1 MNNNNYYIEN
11 IDNKLIDNKIKDL
24 LNDKELSN
32 IEPTIYDIETTSL
45 DSALED
51 LDTYSFLT
59 DKKIIIIRGI
69 DKVVKSNLDYDFDKS
84 IDHLLNYLDNPM
96 DNNILIIRVNNP
108 DKRTKFYSKI
118 KDKCTIIDTDININK
133 EVENLLK
140 DYELERGLIPY
151 LIDYCD
157 NNYTKI
163 INECHKLKEYKYDEH
178 KITNKDIDDTVLKD
192 YNDSGTLIFDFLRA
206 IGEKDIKQALDT
218 YYELSKY
225 DYKDIVIISQIDN
238 QTRLL
243 YQIKSLEEDNL
254 SDEEIA
260 KKLNQKS
267 PYRIK
272 KLKELTRLYTLKNL
286 RQILIDLYEI
296 DLKSKTTDINT
307 SNLIKDFIINM

>member
-1 MNNNNYYIEN
+1 MNNNYYIEN
-11 IDNKLIDNKIKDL
+11 KDNKLIDNKIKDL
-24 LNDKELSN
+24 VNEKELSN
-32 IEPTIYDIETTSL
+32 IEPTIYDIETVSL
-45 DSALED
+45 DNALED

-59 DKKIIIIRGI
+59 DKKIIIIRGL
-69 DKVVKSNLDYDFDKS
+69 DKVVKSNLDYNFDKS
-84 IDHLLNYLDNPM
+84 IDHLLHYLDNPM

-108 DKRTKFYSKI
+108 DKRSKFYSKI

-163 INECHKLKEYKYDEH
+163 INECNKLKEYKYDDH
-178 KITNKDIDDTVLKD
+178 KITIKDIDDTVLKD

-260 KKLNQKS
+260 KRLNQKS
-267 PYRIK
+267 SYRIK
-272 KLKELTRLYTLKNL
+272 KLKELTRLYTFKDL
-286 RQILIDLYEI
+286 RQILIDLYVI

>member
-1 MNNNNYYIEN
+1 MNNNYYIEN

-32 IEPTIYDIETTSL
+32 IEPTIYDIETISL
-45 DSALED
+45 DNALED

-59 DKKIIIIRGI
+59 DKKIIIIRGL

-108 DKRTKFYSKI
+108 DKRTKIYSKI

-140 DYELERGLIPY
+140 DYELEKGLIPY

-163 INECHKLKEYKYDEH
+163 INECNKLKEYKYDDH
-178 KITNKDIDDTVLKD
+178 KITIKDIDDTVLKD

-218 YYELSKY
+218 YNELSKY

-267 PYRIK
+267 SYRIK
-272 KLKELTRLYTLKNL
+272 KLKELTRLYTLKDL

>member
-1 MNNNNYYIEN
+1 MNNCYYIEN
-11 IDNKLIDNKIKDL
+11 TDNKLIDNKIKDL
-24 LNDKELSN
+24 IEEKKLNN
-32 IEPTIYDIETTSL
+32 IEPTIYDIEITLL
-45 DSALED
+45 DNALED

-59 DKKIIIIRGI
+59 DKKIIIIRGL

-84 IDHLLNYLDNPM
+84 IDHLLNYLDNPL
-96 DNNILIIRVNNP
+96 DNNLLIIRVNST
-108 DKRTKFYSKI
+108 DKRVKYNSKI
-118 KDKCTIIDTDININK
+118 QKKCTIIETDININK
-133 EVENLLK
+133 EVEDLLK
-140 DYELERGLIPY
+140 GYKLDRGLIPY

-163 INECHKLKEYKYDEH
+163 INECNKLKEYKYDDH
-178 KITNKDIDDTVLKD
+178 KITIKDIDDTVLKE

-206 IGEKDIKQALDT
+206 IGEKDIKQAIDT
-218 YYELSKY
+218 YNELSKY

-267 PYRIK
+267 SYRIK
-272 KLKELTRLYTLKNL
+272 KLKELTRLYTLKDL